1 MSGLEFFSRQR
12 LRKVLPRLAATCA
25 PKVGGFRVRILMYH
39 RVTDIP
45 GDRLSVSPD
54 EFSRQMDLLRAGG
67 RTVADLSAAFFRDGA
82 DRERSR
88 EVLVLTFDDGYRDFY
103 DNVFP
108 ILRARRLPAVVFV
121 VPKFIE
127 GAIELDRYRGRGED
141 SRPLSWE
148 MLAEMSKEGI
158 EIGSHSLTHRELTG
172 LSRPE
177 AETEILRS
185 AAVIAEQL
193 GRRPQWFAYPR
204 GKADPGLAELV
215 RAAGYRGAVTVRPG
229 INRLGQDR
237 YLLRRTEISGDDDRE
252 DFLLKIAGGFD
263 LPHRLWQ
270 KMAGRRL

>member
-12 LRKVLPRLAATCA
+12 LRKVLPRLAAACT
-25 PKVGGFRVRILMYH
+25 PKKVGFGVRILMYH
-39 RVTDIP
+39 RVADIS
-45 GDRLSVSPD
+45 GDRLIVSPG
-54 EFSRQMDLLRAGG
+54 EFARQMDLLLAGG
-67 RTVADLSAAFFRDGA
+67 RTVAGLSAAFSRDGE
-82 DRERSR
+82 DQERGR
-88 EVLVLTFDDGYRDFY
+88 EVLILTFDDGYRDFY

-127 GAIELDRYRGRGED
+127 GEIELDRYQGRGED

-148 MLAEMSKEGI
+148 MLAEMSQEGI

-185 AAVIAEQL
+185 AAAIADRL
-193 GRRPQWFAYPR
+193 GRRPEWFAYPR
-204 GKADPGLAELV
+204 GKSDPGLAELV